1 MKKRTVIGAAA
12 LLTAVAA
19 VGSCDLFNDPASST
33 VPALYGPP
41 EYFESG
47 TVSDETTTTASDS
60 GKNFVPTLYGPP
72 EYFNNEE
79 DDTAE
84 NEINTDNTAMTTAA
98 PLYGPPELFESI
110 EAENEVK
117 AADSKETKE

>member
-1 MKKRTVIGAAA
+1 MKKRTAIGAAA

-19 VGSCDLFNDPASST
+19 VGSCDLLDDPASST

-41 EYFESG
+41 TYIETEKS
-47 TVSDETTTTASDS
+47 TAETTTTMPDS
-60 GKNFVPTLYGPP
+60 VKTTVP
-72 EYFNNEE
+72 
-79 DDTAE
+79 
-84 NEINTDNTAMTTAA
+84 

>member
-19 VGSCDLFNDPASST
+19 VGSCDLFDDPASST
-33 VPALYGPP
+33 VPA
-41 EYFESG
+41 
-47 TVSDETTTTASDS
+47 
-60 GKNFVPTLYGPP
+60 LYGPP